1 MVNFFFDSIT
11 DSGIPYPN
19 LGHSV
24 ARPGQPQWRNID
36 SQWPYI
42 THFRPL
48 LYLKRAAQTYQ
59 ILSHGHSGVKQ
70 AWYPIA
76 FGWFDFSVDYVRLI
90 PEQTR
95 QLISDRR
102 LQILFYYHEGD
113 HPELIKQRLDCICVS
128 NGLPADCYRFVS
140 SNSQAEK
147 LDQCF
152 YFDDHENFFR
162 FINHGQIASTVTK
175 KPRVM
180 DYIFTCLV
188 RQPKDWRAII
198 MTDLWRS
205 NLLDQS
211 QWSFNT
217 VNQRMSINIDRLP
230 FDLSLLPD
238 IQKSLKEFESVTPR
252 FCDDLSEAQ
261 HNDHTDVNIDVYT
274 RSMCNI
280 VLETHYEADNSH
292 GAFVTEKVWKC
303 IKYGQPF
310 VVVGTAGT
318 LGVLR
323 SAGYRVFDNVIDN
336 SYDDLPDPTQRW
348 LALKHTLE
356 DIKQRSNDRDA
367 WWRQCMDD
375 LYHNQKLFDSRHI
388 TGLTSLVDYLQHE

>member
-11 DSGIPYPN
+11 NSGIPYPN

-48 LYLKRAAQTYQ
+48 LYFKRAAHSYQ
-59 ILSHGHSGVKQ
+59 VLSHGHSEFNR

-76 FGWFDFSVDYVRLI
+76 FGWFDFSVDYIRLI
-90 PEQTR
+90 PEETR
-95 QLISDRR
+95 RLISDRK

-113 HPELIKQRLDCICVS
+113 NPELIKHRLNSMCVS
-128 NGLPADCYRFVS
+128 NNLPTDCYRFVS
-140 SNSQAEK
+140 SNTQAEK

-162 FINHGQIASTVTK
+162 FINQGQTATTVSRT
-175 KPRVM
+175 PPAM

-188 RQPKDWRAII
+188 RQPKDWRAIV
-198 MTDLWRS
+198 MADLWRS
-205 NLLDQS
+205 KLLDQS

-217 VNQRMSINIDRLP
+217 VNQRRSVNVARLP
-230 FDLSLLPD
+230 FDLSLLPG
-238 IQKSLKEFESVTPR
+238 IQESLKEFESVTPK

-261 HNDHTDVNIDVYT
+261 HNDHTDINVDMYT
-274 RSMCNI
+274 RSMCN
-280 VLETHYEADNSH
+280 VVFETHYEADNSH

-318 LGVLR
+318 LSVLR
-323 SAGYRVFDNVIDN
+323 SAGYRVFDGVIDN
-336 SYDDLPDPTQRW
+336 SYDEVRDPTQRW
-348 LALKHTLE
+348 LALKATME
-356 DIKQRSNDRDA
+356 NIKQRSHDRGA
-367 WWRQCMDD
+367 WWRECLHD
-375 LYHNQKLFDSRHI
+375 LYHNQKLFDSRQV
-388 TGLTSLVDYLQHE
+388 TGLIPLMDYLQHE

>member
-1 MVNFFFDSIT
+1 MVNFFFDSVT
-11 DSGIPYPN
+11 ERGIPYPN
-19 LGHSV
+19 LGHLV
-24 ARPGQPQWRNID
+24 ARPGQPQWRNFD
-36 SQWPYI
+36 NQWPYV

-48 LYLKRAAQTYQ
+48 LYLKRAAQPHQ
-59 ILSHGHSGVKQ
+59 ILYHGHSEFKR

-76 FGWFDFSVDYVRLI
+76 FGWFDFSIDYIRLI
-90 PEQTR
+90 PEETR
-95 QLISDRR
+95 RLISERR

-113 HPELIKQRLDCICVS
+113 NPELIKQRLDSMCVS
-128 NGLPADCYRFVS
+128 NGLPTDCYRFIS
-140 SNSQAEK
+140 SNTRAQK

-162 FINHGQIASTVTK
+162 FINYDQIANKVSQA
-175 KPRVM
+175 PPVM

-198 MTDLWRS
+198 MSDLWRS
-205 NLLDQS
+205 KVLEQS

-217 VNQRMSINIDRLP
+217 VNQRMSINVDRLP
-230 FDLSLLPD
+230 FDLSLLPG
-238 IQKSLKEFESVTPR
+238 IQESLKEFESVTPK

-261 HNDHTDVNIDVYT
+261 HNDHTDVNVDVYT

-280 VLETHYEADNSH
+280 VFETHYEADNSH

-323 SAGYRVFDNVIDN
+323 SAGYRVFDAVIDN
-336 SYDDLPDPTQRW
+336 SYDDIPDPTQRW
-348 LALKHTLE
+348 LALKNTIE
-356 DIKQRSNDRDA
+356 NIKQRSNDRGA
-367 WWRQCMDD
+367 WWRDCLHD
-375 LYHNQKLFDSRHI
+375 LYHNQKLFDSRLI
-388 TGLTSLVDYLQHE
+388 TGLIPLMDYLEHA

>member
-1 MVNFFFDSIT
+1 MVNFFFDYIT
-11 DSGIPYPN
+11 NSGIPYPN
-19 LGHSV
+19 LGHVV
-24 ARPGQPQWRNID
+24 ASPGQPQWRNFEH
-36 SQWPYI
+36 QWPYV

-48 LYLKRAAQTYQ
+48 LYLKRASQPYQT
-59 ILSHGHSGVKQ
+59 LSQGNSEFKR

-76 FGWFDFSVDYVRLI
+76 IGWFDFAVDYIRLI
-90 PEQTR
+90 PEETR
-95 QLISDRR
+95 QRIASQQ

-113 HPELIKQRLDCICVS
+113 NPELIKNRLDDMCAN
-128 NGLPADCYRFVS
+128 NGLPTDCYRFVS
-140 SNSQAEK
+140 SNTRAQN

-162 FINHGQIASTVTK
+162 FINHHQVADPVSQT
-175 KPRVM
+175 PRGM

-188 RQPKDWRAII
+188 RQPKDWRAIL

-205 NLLDQS
+205 GLLEQS

-217 VNQRMSINIDRLP
+217 ANQPMILNIEREP
-230 FDLSLLPD
+230 FNLSLLPG
-238 IQKSLKEFESVTPR
+238 IQEAIKQFESITPK

-261 HNDHTDVNIDVYT
+261 HNDHTDVNVDVYT

-280 VLETHYEADNSH
+280 VFETHYEADNSS

-318 LGVLR
+318 LQMLR
-323 SAGYRVFDNVIDN
+323 SAGYRVFDDVIDN
-336 SYDDLPDPTQRW
+336 SYDEIQDPTQRW
-348 LALKHTLE
+348 LALKRSIE
-356 DIKQRSNDRDA
+356 AIKQHANTRAD
-367 WWRQCMDD
+367 WWGRCLDD
-375 LYHNQKLFDSRHI
+375 ILHNQKLFDDRRTI
-388 TGLTSLVDYLQHE
+388 GLTTLMDYLQNE

>member
-48 LYLKRAAQTYQ
+48 LYFKRAYRPYQ
-59 ILSHGHSGVKQ
+59 ILSHAHSDFKQ

-76 FGWFDFSVDYVRLI
+76 FGWFDFCIDYIRLI
-90 PEQTR
+90 PAETR
-95 QLISDRR
+95 QLIGERR
-102 LQILFYYHEGD
+102 LLILFYYHEGD
-113 HPELIKQRLDCICVS
+113 NPELIKQRLDSMCVS
-128 NGLPADCYRFVS
+128 NGLPTDCYRFIS
-140 SNSQAEK
+140 SNTRAQQ

-162 FINHGQIASTVTK
+162 FINHDQTADTVSRT
-175 KPRVM
+175 PRVI
-180 DYIFTCLV
+180 DHIFTCLV
-188 RQPKDWRAII
+188 RQPKDWRSII
-198 MTDLWRS
+198 MADLWRS
-205 NLLDQS
+205 KLLEQS

-217 VNQRMSINIDRLP
+217 INQRMPLDIDNSL

-238 IQKSLKEFESVTPR
+238 IQESLKEFASITPK
-252 FCDDLSEAQ
+252 FCDELSEAQ
-261 HNDHTDVNIDVYT
+261 HNDHTSVNVDLYT
-274 RSMCNI
+274 KSMCHI
-280 VLETHYEADNSH
+280 VFETHYEADTSR

-318 LGVLR
+318 LGILR
-323 SAGYRVFDNVIDN
+323 SAGYRVFDSVIDN
-336 SYDDLPDPTQRW
+336 SYDTIADPTQRW
-348 LALKHTLE
+348 LALKRTIE
-356 DIKQRSNDRDA
+356 DIKQRSNNRDA
-367 WWRQCMDD
+367 WWRECLHD
-375 LYHNQKLFDSRHI
+375 LHQNQKLFTTRHI
-388 TGLTSLVDYLQHE
+388 TGLTSLLDYLHHE